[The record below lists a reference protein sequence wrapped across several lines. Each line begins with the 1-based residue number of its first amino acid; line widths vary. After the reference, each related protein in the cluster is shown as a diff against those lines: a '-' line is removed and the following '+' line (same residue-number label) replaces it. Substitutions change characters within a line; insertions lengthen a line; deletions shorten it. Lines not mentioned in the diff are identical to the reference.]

1 MVKMAANTSIWRSVN
16 GKMIWPLEMKV
27 FLVNRIREHIAVL
40 GDAAVGVDVR
50 MKEKA
55 WNEIYKALIRR
66 GMPDTHIR
74 NVKKVWTTIRSSYR
88 ANARKS
94 GTIRTRRSS
103 LDLSEL
109 NKAMEEMNYLNSQI
123 KDNGLSVMPMVII
136 KSTCSW

>member
-1 MVKMAANTSIWRSVN
+1 M
-16 GKMIWPLEMKV
+16 

-74 NVKKVWTTIRSSYR
+74 NVKKVWATIRSTHKTNS
-88 ANARKS
+88 RKS

-103 LDLSEL
+103 LDLSKL
-109 NKAMEEMNYLNSQI
+109 NKAMEEMENLNNQMKGS
-123 KDNGLSVMPMVII
+123 GFSAMPMVII
-136 KSTCSW
+136 ESKLHSI